1 MSNRRRTAGLR
12 PVVGQRRLD
21 AWLRAGIAQIAAEP
35 GQSVRDR
42 LERAVT
48 LAAMR
53 DQADDLGRIVE
64 SPELDAA
71 TLAGF
76 ARVDLALAEL
86 DERGLTGAVADD
98 WLCHAIATEVLRLP
112 WPTPAA

>member
-1 MSNRRRTAGLR
+1 
-12 PVVGQRRLD
+12 
-21 AWLRAGIAQIAAEP
+21 
-35 GQSVRDR
+35 
-42 LERAVT
+42 
-48 LAAMR
+48 
-53 DQADDLGRIVE
+53 VE

>member
-53 DQADDLGRIVE
+53 D
-64 SPELDAA
+64 
-71 TLAGF
+71 
-76 ARVDLALAEL
+76 
-86 DERGLTGAVADD
+86 
-98 WLCHAIATEVLRLP
+98 
-112 WPTPAA
+112 